1 MKDKLRSY
9 WLSGCLMLARSLQS
23 FKNKWFLLWIYVAVF
38 IGMLYHKNWAWS
50 LALVI
55 LIVRLCFL
63 GPKCHRRNCLLACLV
78 LSTWCLGKWGWQY
91 YEQSQLNQRIEPDIA
106 QNYQVILAP
115 SQVKHTATGW
125 QGIGYL
131 KLADG
136 RLLTLLAKGQ
146 GDIDWDLGYEV
157 MEVKGQASLK
167 EAERARN
174 FGVYDYHQ
182 SLADKGIDW
191 VLDFKSVTS
200 IEAKPLALGLMEAL
214 RQWFLAPLA
223 RWKGQGSSWTSL
235 VLRLLFNQQTP
246 GFRDQSVSLGVL
258 GLSHFFA
265 ISGFHLLYLRRVLS
279 RFFLRLGCL
288 KESVA
293 FWLPLFLLFYSWL
306 CGWPIGSIRV
316 LGSWG
321 LVTFSKH
328 FGDQTLTSLDRL
340 SLVGLA
346 CLLSNPGLVFQ
357 PAYLLSFVLSVVL
370 IFSNQAMDSP
380 KHYSWRHQVYM
391 LLACLLITWPL
402 MMDWRYEWYPLQV
415 LAIFLLGIVF
425 EPLIMP
431 LALVSSLTLIL
442 PGLDRLASLMD
453 GIYQVMLGML
463 SPIGK
468 FFSWHVITGRLSFIY
483 WFIFLILFLVWLR
496 WGWHHPWTTGAVL
509 VCAYG
514 LILGLK
520 PYLHWQSSLTIL
532 DVGQGDSLVYQ
543 AAWSKEA
550 WLIDTGGRPPYPA
563 SKEGPSFDTQY
574 GYYNL
579 IPALKAQGIGS
590 LTGVM
595 ITHSDLDHI
604 GSLAS
609 LSQEVAIDNLWISQH
624 TASHP
629 VWQEI
634 KPYLAVSTQVHVL
647 GPGQVYSIK
656 EGLTFYTNDFNQATA
671 PNDASIAATL
681 AMGRHR
687 LLNLGDMSGE
697 YEQALIEHFPEI
709 QADILKCAHH
719 GSRFSSSDALLNH
732 VHPKLALLSAGVH
745 NTYHHPHPDTLAKLS
760 NRGIPYFA
768 TPYHGAIRYEWSD
781 WGWENWRTVLE
792 AQQSTYPKSEPGQS
806 KR

>member
-1 MKDKLRSY
+1 MKNMLKRYWSNDCLLLASSLESLRH
-9 WLSGCLMLARSLQS
+9 
-23 FKNKWFLLWIYVAVF
+23 KWFLLWIYAAVF
-38 IGMLYHKNWAWS
+38 ISMLYHENWAWS

-55 LIVRLCFL
+55 LIARLYFL
-63 GPKCHRRNCLLACLV
+63 GSKCHRRNYLLACLV
-78 LSTWCLGKWGWQY
+78 LSIWCLGKWAWQY
-91 YEQSQLNQRIEPDIA
+91 YEQSQLNQSIEPDIA
-106 QNYQVILAP
+106 QTYQLILAP

-131 KLADG
+131 RLADG
-136 RLLTLLAKGQ
+136 RLLPVLAKGQ
-146 GDIDWDLGYEV
+146 GDIQWDSGHEV

-167 EAERARN
+167 KAERARN
-174 FGVYDYHQ
+174 FGVYDYQQ

-191 VLDFKSVTS
+191 VLDFKVVSA
-200 IEAKPLALGLMEAL
+200 IQPKPLSLGAMEAL
-214 RQWFLAPLA
+214 RQWCLSPLA
-223 RWKGQGSSWTSL
+223 RWKEQEASWTSL

-265 ISGFHLLYLRRVLS
+265 ISGFHLLYLRRMLS

-293 FWLPLFLLFYSWL
+293 FWLPLLLLFYSWL

-316 LGSWG
+316 LGGWG
-321 LVTFSKH
+321 LVAFSKSY
-328 FGDQTLTSLDRL
+328 GDQSVTSMDRL

-346 CLLSNPGLVFQ
+346 CLLCQPGLVFQ
-357 PAYLLSFVLSVVL
+357 PAYLLSFGLSAVL
-370 IFSNQAMDSP
+370 IFSNQAMEHP
-380 KHYSWRHQVYM
+380 KHYTWRHQVYI

-425 EPLIMP
+425 EALIMP
-431 LALVSSLTLIL
+431 LALVSGLALIL

-453 GIYQVMLGML
+453 GIYQVLL
-463 SPIGK
+463 EILAPVGK
-468 FFSWHVITGRLSFIY
+468 IFSWHVITGRLSLIY

-496 WGWHHPWTTGAVL
+496 WGWRHPWKTGTVL
-509 VCAYG
+509 VCSYG
-514 LILGLK
+514 LILALK
-520 PYLHWQSSLTIL
+520 PYLHWQSSVTIL

-579 IPALKAQGIGS
+579 IPALKAQGIAS
-590 LTGVM
+590 LTGIM

-634 KPYLAVSTQVHVL
+634 KPYLATKTQVHIL
-647 GPGQVYSIK
+647 GPGQSYSIN
-656 EGLTFYTNDFNQATA
+656 EGLTFYTNNFNQATA

-687 LLNLGDMSGE
+687 LLNLGDMSGD
-697 YEQALIEHFPEI
+697 YEQALIERFPEI

-732 VHPKLALLSAGVH
+732 VQPKLALLSAGVH

-781 WGWENWRTVLE
+781 WGWEGWRTVLE
-792 AQQSTYPKSEPGQS
+792 APQSTYPKSEPGQS
-806 KR
+806 ER